1 MLRLVIFSLVTKGE
15 IKISKEGG
23 DRQPLSSEDCSI
35 LIHFLGNLAININ
48 GCRGRIALQRSDKG
62 REKCLHSLLKNSLFS
77 LAKSSV
83 FKAPSTEYLRIDD
96 FSPPLWQY

>member
-1 MLRLVIFSLVTKGE
+1 MLRLVIFSLVTKCE

-23 DRQPLSSEDCSI
+23 DWQPLSSEDFSI
-35 LIHFLGNLAININ
+35 LIHFPGNLAINIH

-62 REKCLHSLLKNSLFS
+62 REKRLHSLLKNSLFS
-77 LAKSSV
+77 LAKSSL
-83 FKAPSTEYLRIDD
+83 FKAPSTEYLRVDD